1 MAHSFPTRR
10 SSDLTGSV
18 TRVDSEIRADAANS
32 AAVGKRTPQLPRL
45 RWTAVATWRATDR
58 LTLTT
63 AARYSSRPYATIEN
77 TDTVGHT
84 YQGFEGYFVVDA
96 RATYKI
102 DRHWSAAIGV
112 DNLNNRDYFV
122 FHPFPQR
129 SVLAELRYVY

>member
-1 MAHSFPTRR
+1 
-10 SSDLTGSV
+10 
-18 TRVDSEIRADAANS
+18 
-32 AAVGKRTPQLPRL
+32 VGKRTPQVPRL
-45 RWTAVATWRATDR
+45 RWSAVAAWRATER

-63 AARYSSRPYATIEN
+63 AARYSSRPYGTLEN

-96 RATYKI
+96 RATWKI

-129 SVLAELRYVY
+129 SVLADLRYVY